1 MNIVYFDGVC
11 NLCNSAINF
20 LIDQDKRQRLKFASL
35 QSDAGVEILQRFSL
49 PSDDYD
55 SFLFLKEG
63 QLFQKSDAV
72 LEIVKVLGGAWSLM
86 TVFKIIPKSIRDWM
100 YTKVAQNRY
109 QWFGKRNE
117 CRLPTP
123 ELKARFL

>member
-49 PSDDYD
+49 PNDDYD

>member
-20 LIDQDKRQRLKFASL
+20 LIDQDKKQNLKFASL
-35 QSDAGVEILQRFSL
+35 QSEAGEEVLRRFAL

-55 SFLFLKEG
+55 SFLFLKG
-63 QLFQKSDAV
+63 DQLFQKSEAV
-72 LEIVKVLGGAWSLM
+72 LEIVKLLGGAWPLLA
-86 TVFKIIPKSIRDWM
+86 VFKIIPRLVRDWM
-100 YTKVAQNRY
+100 YTQVAQNRY
-109 QWFGKRNE
+109 KWFGKRDE

>member
-20 LIDQDKRQRLKFASL
+20 LIDQDKKQNLKFASL
-35 QSDAGVEILQRFSL
+35 QSEAGAEVLRRFSL

-55 SFLFLKEG
+55 SFLFLKG
-63 QLFQKSDAV
+63 NQLFQKSDAV
-72 LEIVKVLGGAWSLM
+72 LEIIKLLGGGWPILV
-86 TVFKIIPKSIRDWM
+86 VFKIIPRSFRDWL

-109 QWFGKRNE
+109 KWFGKRNE